1 MKLIKLL
8 SLIVLFSTL
17 LFSCQKGSDDSLFDG
32 SSEFMSGDPTGGS
45 DDPNG
50 NGQLEAGSMTA
61 AEWSDLDN
69 WQFWK
74 DLLQENE
81 WHDML
86 DHWSFYPT
94 KRYQVEVVDKNNRA
108 VVDARI
114 RLIDTSGDLLWS
126 ARTDNT
132 GIAELWGNLFDDG
145 NEPNM
150 ISLSYNGVELNLN
163 PFYLFEENDNK
174 FELTIE
180 TAPPQNLDIQ
190 FVVDATGSMSDEINY
205 LKAELEDVINEI
217 QSEFSNLNI
226 LLGITFYRD
235 EGDNYVVENLP
246 FTSNISDALSFVE
259 DHSAGGGGDFPEAVH
274 SALESA
280 LNEQWNDNA
289 MARILFLILDA
300 PPHHENDVI
309 ESIQQSVKTAAAKGI
324 KIIPITASGINKET
338 EFLMRFMAIST
349 NGTYTFITNDSGI
362 GNDHLEASVGQYDV
376 ELLNE
381 LMIRLISEN
390 SDY

>member
-1 MKLIKLL
+1 MKTIKLL
-8 SLIVLFSTL
+8 SLVILFSVVLFS
-17 LFSCQKGSDDSLFDG
+17 CEKGSDLSSSYTSDG
-32 SSEFMSGDPTGGS
+32 SDN
-45 DDPNG
+45 PNG
-50 NGQLEAGSMTA
+50 NQEIEPGTITA
-61 AEWSDLDN
+61 AEWNDLDN
-69 WQFWK
+69 WQFWM

-81 WHDML
+81 WYLMQ
-86 DHWSFYPT
+86 DHWIFYPIQ
-94 KRYQVEVVDKNNRA
+94 RYQVKVVDKNNRA
-108 VVDARI
+108 VVDAQI
-114 RLIDTSGDLLWS
+114 KLIDSSNEIIWA

-132 GIAELWGNLFDDG
+132 GIAELWDGLYGNY
-145 NEPNM
+145 NEPNE
-150 ISLSYNGVELNLN
+150 IILTYGNVELFLN
-163 PFYLFEENDNK
+163 PIYLLHYEDDNK

-180 TAPPQNLDIQ
+180 TTPPQNLDIQ

-205 LKAELEDVINEI
+205 LKAELEDVISEI
-217 QSEFSNLNI
+217 QSEFSNLDI

-235 EGDNYVVENLP
+235 EGDSYVVENLP

-259 DHSAGGGGDFPEAVH
+259 DHNASGGGDFPEAVH
-274 SALESA
+274 TALESA
-280 LNEQWNDNA
+280 INEQWNDNA

-309 ESIQQSVKTAAAKGI
+309 ESIHESIKTAAMKGI
-324 KIIPITASGINKET
+324 KIIPITASGIDKET

-362 GNDHLEASVGQYDV
+362 GNDHIEASVGQYEV
-376 ELLNE
+376 EFLNE